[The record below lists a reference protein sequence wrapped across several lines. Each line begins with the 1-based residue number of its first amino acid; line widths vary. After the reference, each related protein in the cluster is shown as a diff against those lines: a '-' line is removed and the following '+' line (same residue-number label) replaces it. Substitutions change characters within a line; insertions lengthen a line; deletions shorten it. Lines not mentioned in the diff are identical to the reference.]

1 MADVDESFVRRL
13 ADLNALEEEPSL
25 MQRTYTEMR
34 DLRAE
39 VACMRSELQQV
50 RALLQGL
57 VQPQPTLPKIRQ
69 PPPTNRERMSPAS
82 IGPPSQ
88 APTVA
93 PTVAPPLNT
102 QMNAAVSTGPSM
114 PSPSPPP
121 QRSGTTSARRD
132 RRFSPDGTQ
141 KVARNPG
148 GGVLSSSQATVQWEE
163 AVVKFASILWEMDV
177 EGALHG
183 LLRCQ
188 PAAERF
194 AQWLRELK
202 ASEKDEIANASAAS
216 DLEQL
221 ELVMKVTEIVGHQG
235 EAMDDMPSVM
245 AEREA
250 KAIQLYRDW
259 MDEAPAFGGNGQA
272 ATAIEGLQ
280 AIKRDA
286 LVALSNSSVL
296 QRFVQ
301 LTISREVLL
310 QLFTRPEATDAA
322 SLFWHSY
329 SLPADMAGW
338 RAQAQRFQL
347 GTGLGSRVHTSVWLW
362 VA

>member
-163 AVVKFASILWEMDV
+163 AVVKFARILWEMDV

-202 ASEKDEIANASAAS
+202 VTSKACANPPYTPPIRAPPPPAIPFRRCSPPSMYSQGVCSGATGWHEHGAASASPPAA
-216 DLEQL
+216 
-221 ELVMKVTEIVGHQG
+221 VAG
-235 EAMDDMPSVM
+235 E
-245 AEREA
+245 
-250 KAIQLYRDW
+250 
-259 MDEAPAFGGNGQA
+259 
-272 ATAIEGLQ
+272 
-280 AIKRDA
+280 
-286 LVALSNSSVL
+286 
-296 QRFVQ
+296 
-301 LTISREVLL
+301 
-310 QLFTRPEATDAA
+310 
-322 SLFWHSY
+322 
-329 SLPADMAGW
+329 
-338 RAQAQRFQL
+338 
-347 GTGLGSRVHTSVWLW
+347 
-362 VA
+362 